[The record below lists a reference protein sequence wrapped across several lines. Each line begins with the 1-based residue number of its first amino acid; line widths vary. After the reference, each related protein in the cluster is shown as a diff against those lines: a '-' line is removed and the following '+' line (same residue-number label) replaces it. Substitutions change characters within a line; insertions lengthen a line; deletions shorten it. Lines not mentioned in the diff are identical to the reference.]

1 MEKFIEKILN
11 NIYSEKQYNK
21 EYSKI
26 YKLHKYWARKPWY
39 IVDEFIEKYS
49 QEEDL
54 IMDPFCGS
62 GCTGVEAICY
72 GRDFIGYDLNPT
84 AIAISNAT
92 LKNDINIEELKL
104 DFEKIKNN
112 CREKIL
118 DLYKVEDL
126 CDKCKEPLYIKHQ
139 LMGPKYKEQEIL
151 ALYCPNC
158 SGDKVLKRREILDAD
173 RSLIDKINNIKIDKW
188 YPDNEFPKKFYKDRF
203 SYKGISK
210 VSDMYTKRNLYA
222 LSIIF
227 EEINKIK
234 KDNKELLLIAFSNTV
249 LHSSKLKGEN
259 VRPLGVN
266 NYWIPDD
273 YIEENVWFRFENRVK
288 NLIDSKVKLNEK
300 IEACN
305 VKTGK
310 YSVNKK
316 SALSLT
322 EKECIDYVFT
332 DPPYGDA
339 IQYSELSFM
348 WNSWFK
354 EVYDIK
360 EEIII
365 NPVQNK
371 GNEAFNT
378 LLFKSLDNIYS
389 ALKNEKF
396 FTLCFQNKNYII
408 WQDIINYCKKL
419 GFSLYEIGIYDT
431 FGSSFNKNWA
441 KFSPKADIYV
451 TFKKTNEIKEENYFY
466 KKLDIEEVIK
476 DIVKYFDKNKSLE
489 FDTVRLYDITI
500 AYIIWNIFYNKENI
514 EIKDFNTKTFCKM
527 VEKIMDKKQ
536 EKVEVDNNC
545 KQLSM
550 FVSAEQ

>member
-1 MEKFIEKILN
+1 MEKFIERILD
-11 NIYSEKQYNK
+11 NINSEKKYNK
-21 EYSKI
+21 EFSKL

-39 IVDEFIEKYS
+39 IVDEFIDKYS
-49 QEEDL
+49 QVGEI

-92 LKNDINIEELKL
+92 LKNDVNIEELKA
-104 DFEKIKNN
+104 DFERIKSN
-112 CREKIL
+112 CKEEIL
-118 DLYKVEDL
+118 SLYKTEDL
-126 CDKCKEPLYIKHQ
+126 CEKCKEPLYIKYQ
-139 LMGPKYKEQEIL
+139 LMGPKYRDKEMV
-151 ALYCPNC
+151 ALYCPKC
-158 SGDKVLKRREILDAD
+158 SGDKILKKREISEAD
-173 RSLIDKINNIKIDKW
+173 RKLIEKINNIKINKW

-227 EEINKIK
+227 DEINKIQNK
-234 KDNKELLLIAFSNTV
+234 NKELLLIAFSNTV

-288 NLIDSKVKLNEK
+288 NLIDSKIKLNEK
-300 IEACN
+300 IKN
-305 VKTGK
+305 VGVTTGK
-310 YSVNKK
+310 YNVKKK
-316 SALSLT
+316 SALSLK
-322 EKECIDYVFT
+322 EKECIDYIFT

-339 IQYSELSFM
+339 IQYSELSFI

-354 EVYDIK
+354 EVYEIE

-371 GNEAFNT
+371 GNEEFNN

-396 FTLCFQNKNYII
+396 FTLCFQNKNYAI
-408 WQDIINYCKKL
+408 WEDIINYCKKL

-431 FGSSFNKNWA
+431 FGNSFNKNWA

-451 TFKKTNEIKEENYFY
+451 TFKKTNKTKEENYFY
-466 KKLDIEEVIK
+466 KKLDIEKVISDIIRYFEKHK
-476 DIVKYFDKNKSLE
+476 DLE

-500 AYIIWNIFYNKENI
+500 AYIIWNIFYNKEKI
-514 EIKDFNTKTFCKM
+514 DIKDFNTKTFCKM
-527 VEKIMDKKQ
+527 VEKLINKEKKQ
-536 EKVEVDNNC
+536 TNIEDEC
-545 KQLSM
+545 KQISM
-550 FVSAEQ
+550 FVSAD